1 MAKAKKN
8 IIEFDFETDGLKD
21 CQPVQIGAV
30 VIEPMNLELIKG
42 SEFCSMMKPIDI
54 NREDYYDNHVDCI
67 KWHAKNYGISPEEI
81 FNNWHNAPDQKTVWQ
96 QFAEFVKKYK
106 TSTSHWSCPIPAGKN
121 IRRFDLPIVN
131 KLNDKYKIKTMFHPH
146 HSVDLEDFTYYWL
159 EFLNDGPIS
168 YSMDN
173 LRIFFGL
180 DTNEIAHD
188 ALGDARETAI
198 IIQRFLRL
206 HKSQANKI
214 PFKNAFK

>member
-1 MAKAKKN
+1 MAKSKKN
-8 IIEFDFETDGLKD
+8 IIVFDFETDGLKD

-54 NREDYYDNHVDCI
+54 NRKDYYDNHADCI
-67 KWHAKNYGISPEEI
+67 KWH
-81 FNNWHNAPDQKTVWQ
+81 
-96 QFAEFVKKYK
+96 EFVKKYK

-159 EFLNDGPIS
+159 EFLNEGPIS